1 MKKILIFRTC
11 LLPYSETF
19 ISTQVHHL
27 KHWSATL
34 LGETKMDN
42 GLSLD
47 GINVE
52 TLLASQ
58 AEHHALS
65 MQRALNDHI
74 QSEFL
79 SRAELYKNAG
89 YKLIHAHFAVDGLR
103 VYPLAKQMNVP
114 LIITLH
120 GYDININKEWWHN
133 GCGGRSMASYPEKLV
148 AISRADNVHFLAVSE
163 AIKARAI
170 DYGLPEEK
178 ITVSYIGVDCEQFKP
193 LNIPMSERKQVLFV
207 GRLVEKKGCQYILS
221 AFRKIQDKF
230 EHIELVV
237 VGNGPQELMLKNFA
251 IENNIRV
258 RFLGA
263 VGREEIKQELSKT
276 RVFCLPSI
284 TAENGDAEGLPIVVL
299 EAQSCGVPVITSARG
314 GATEGIIDSVTGY
327 AHQEKDIDE
336 ISSMLDR
343 LLSDDILSKRMGV
356 NAREHILKKMDI
368 NHCTRQLEDIYNKL
382 YFESNKQ

>member
-1 MKKILIFRTC
+1 MKKILIFRAC

-19 ISTQVHHL
+19 ISAQIHHL

-34 LGETKMDN
+34 LGETTIDN

-47 GINVE
+47 GMNFE

-65 MQRALNDHI
+65 MQRALNDYV
-74 QSEFL
+74 QSELL
-79 SRAELYKNAG
+79 SRAELYKDAG

-120 GYDININKEWWHN
+120 GYDINIHKEWWHN
-133 GCGGRSMASYPEKLV
+133 GGGGRSMTSYPEKLV
-148 AISRADNVHFLAVSE
+148 AISREENVHFLAVSE
-163 AIKARAI
+163 AIKVRAI

-193 LNIPMSERKQVLFV
+193 SNIPVSERKQVLFI
-207 GRLVEKKGCQYILS
+207 GRLVEKKACQYLLS
-221 AFRKIQDKF
+221 AFKNIQDKF
-230 EHIELVV
+230 EYLDLVV
-237 VGNGPQELMLKNFA
+237 VGSGPQESMLKNLA
-251 IENNIRV
+251 CEHDVRV

-263 VGREEIKQELSKT
+263 LDGEQIKAELAKS
-276 RVFCLPSI
+276 RVLCLPSI

-314 GATEGIIDSVTGY
+314 GATEGIIDGVTGY
-327 AHQEKDIDE
+327 AHKEKDIDE
-336 ISSMLDR
+336 LSSMLEKI
-343 LLSDDILSKRMGV
+343 LSDDVLAEQMGLH
-356 NAREHILKKMDI
+356 AREYMLNQMDI
-368 NHCTRQLEDIYNKL
+368 NSCTKILESIYDNV
-382 YFESNKQ
+382 YMGKQ